1 MGLGHNKNLLWI
13 LVIMAILYWYDIKI
27 IGCYFKLYN
36 QFTQAIPVLT
46 FGLGTW
52 QIFRRQ
58 WKLNLIEN
66 LAKRTSAAPIPFPQ
80 EWDWF
85 CSVYY
90 SYNFNPHIFLHSP
103 EELSDMEYHKVELF
117 GTFEHDKEIY
127 IGPRSLIGDEK
138 NETGGL
144 LSSGQSGYQVI
155 TPFKLSDSK

>member
-1 MGLGHNKNLLWI
+1 
-13 LVIMAILYWYDIKI
+13 MAILYWYDIKI

-80 EWDWF
+80 E
-85 CSVYY
+85 
-90 SYNFNPHIFLHSP
+90 
-103 EELSDMEYHKVELF
+103 
-117 GTFEHDKEIY
+117 
-127 IGPRSLIGDEK
+127 
-138 NETGGL
+138 
-144 LSSGQSGYQVI
+144 
-155 TPFKLSDSK
+155 